1 MARTK
6 KVETITKISPHTVKK
21 FELIEKYVDEW
32 ARKILGF
39 NGTKG
44 LPGSKGVIYIDCM
57 CNSGVYEVDGKLVE
71 GTALRVAKKLNE
83 IISNYPGKEAIL
95 LFNDLQPERVD
106 LLRTEIEKANLENII
121 VSYSEGDC
129 NAFLKG
135 LNLSAYQQRY
145 NTLLLYD
152 PYNASIDWSAVKPF
166 LNCWGEVIIN
176 HMSSDTARGIS
187 QAKKQNV
194 IARYEETYQSDISQ
208 LLNTDKAGLD
218 NIVVSIIRNN
228 INQGSSGYYVSL
240 APFYN
245 RTNGKLYSL
254 IHCSANIEG
263 TKLYKK
269 VTWKTFGDKS
279 SMKNTHGA
287 EKQVTLDLNGNGFL
301 NSVTDEDCYYIK
313 DIAKYIFE
321 KYSALGHVSL
331 EVMYNDLD
339 VHPIF
344 PSDGYKNEIKAELKE
359 RYYVKATRK
368 EIIFSQRY
376 GVGDVT

>member
-32 ARKILGF
+32 ARKILGIKGV
-39 NGTKG
+39 NGM
-44 LPGSKGVIYIDCM
+44 PGSKGVIYIDCM
-57 CNSGVYEVDGKLVE
+57 CNSGLYEVDGNIVE

-95 LFNDLQPERVD
+95 IFNDLLPERVE
-106 LLRTEIEKANLENII
+106 LLRSEIEKANLSNIL
-121 VSYSEGDC
+121 VSYSNGDC
-129 NAFLKG
+129 DVFLKG
-135 LNLSAYQQRY
+135 LNLSGYQQSY

-152 PYNASIDWSAVKPF
+152 PYNASIDWSAVKPY
-166 LNCWGEVIIN
+166 LNRWGEVIIN
-176 HMSSDTARGIS
+176 HMSSDTTRGIS
-187 QAKKQNV
+187 QAKKQAV

-228 INQGSSGYYVSL
+228 INKGSAGYYVSL

-279 SMKNTHGA
+279 SMKNTHGV
-287 EKQVTLDLNGNGFL
+287 EEQFVLDFNGDGFL
-301 NSVTDEDCYYIK
+301 NTVTDEDCYYVK

-321 KYSALGHVSL
+321 KYSSLGRISL
-331 EVMYNDLD
+331 DVMYKDLD

-359 RYYVKATRK
+359 RYYVKATRE
-368 EIIFSQRY
+368 EIIFSQR
-376 GVGDVT
+376 

>member
-95 LFNDLQPERVD
+95 LFNDLQSERVD

-121 VSYSEGDC
+121 VSYNEGDC

-135 LNLSAYQQRY
+135 LNLSAYQQGY

-166 LNCWGEVIIN
+166 LNRWGEVIIN
-176 HMSSDTARGIS
+176 HMSSDTTRGIS
-187 QAKKQNV
+187 QAKKQDV
-194 IARYEETYQSDISQ
+194 IAKYEETYQSDISQ

-228 INQGSSGYYVSL
+228 INKGSSGYYVSL

-279 SMKNTHGA
+279 SMKNTHGV
-287 EKQVTLDLNGNGFL
+287 EEQFVLDFNGDGFL
-301 NSVTDEDCYYIK
+301 NTVTDEDCYYVK

-321 KYSALGHVSL
+321 KYSTLGRVSL
-331 EVMYNDLD
+331 DVMYKDLD

-344 PSDGYKNEIKAELKE
+344 PSDGYKNEIKAELKD
-359 RYYVKATRK
+359 RYYVRATRE
-368 EIIFSQRY
+368 EIIFSQK
-376 GVGDVT
+376 

>member
-32 ARKILGF
+32 VRKILGI
-39 NGTKG
+39 KG
-44 LPGSKGVIYIDCM
+44 VTGMPGSKGVIYIDCM
-57 CNSGVYEVDGKLVE
+57 CNSGLYEVDGNIVE

-95 LFNDLQPERVD
+95 IFNDLLPERVE
-106 LLRTEIEKANLENII
+106 LLRSEIEKANLSNII
-121 VSYSEGDC
+121 VSYSNGDC
-129 NAFLKG
+129 DVFLKG
-135 LNLSAYQQRY
+135 LNLSDYQKSY

-152 PYNASIDWSAVKPF
+152 PYNASIDWSAIKPY
-166 LNCWGEVIIN
+166 LNRWGEVIIN
-176 HMSSDTARGIS
+176 HMSSDTTRGIS
-187 QAKKQNV
+187 QAKKQDV

-228 INQGSSGYYVSL
+228 INKGSSGYYVSL

-279 SMKNTHGA
+279 SMKNTHGV
-287 EKQVTLDLNGNGFL
+287 EEQFVLDFNGDGFL
-301 NSVTDEDCYYIK
+301 NTVTDEDCYYVK

-321 KYSALGHVSL
+321 KYSAFGRVSL
-331 EVMYNDLD
+331 EAMYKDLD

-359 RYYVKATRK
+359 RYYVKATRE
-368 EIIFSQRY
+368 EIIFSQK
-376 GVGDVT
+376 

>member
-95 LFNDLQPERVD
+95 LFNDLLPERVD
-106 LLRTEIEKANLENII
+106 LLRSEIEKSNLENIV
-121 VSYSEGDC
+121 VSYNDGDC

-135 LNLSAYQQRY
+135 LNLSEYQQGY

-152 PYNASIDWSAVKPF
+152 PYNASIDWSAVKPY
-166 LNCWGEVIIN
+166 LNRWGEVIIN
-176 HMSSDTARGIS
+176 HMSSDTTRGVS
-187 QAKKQNV
+187 QAKKQEV
-194 IARYEETYQSDISQ
+194 ILRYEETYQSDISQ
-208 LLNTDKAGLD
+208 LLDTNKAGLD
-218 NIVVSIIRNN
+218 DIVVSIIRNN
-228 INQGSSGYYVSL
+228 INKGSSGYYVSL

-254 IHCSANIEG
+254 IHCSSNIEG

-279 SMKNTHGA
+279 SMKNTHGI
-287 EKQVTLDLNGNGFL
+287 EEQFTLDFDGDGLL
-301 NSVTDEDCYYIK
+301 DSTTDEECYYVK

-321 KYSALGHVSL
+321 KYNNLGRVQL
-331 EVMYNDLD
+331 AVVYQDLD

-359 RYYVKATRK
+359 RYHVTITHQ
-368 EIIFSQRY
+368 EIIFKPKSRE
-376 GVGDVT
+376 

>member
-32 ARKILGF
+32 ARKILGIKGV
-39 NGTKG
+39 NGM
-44 LPGSKGVIYIDCM
+44 PGSKGVIYIDCM
-57 CNSGVYEVDGKLVE
+57 CNSGLYEVDGNIVE

-95 LFNDLQPERVD
+95 IFNDLLPERVE
-106 LLRTEIEKANLENII
+106 LLRSEIEKANLSNII
-121 VSYSEGDC
+121 VSYSNGDC
-129 NAFLKG
+129 DVFLKG
-135 LNLSAYQQRY
+135 LNLSDYQKSY

-152 PYNASIDWSAVKPF
+152 PYNASIDWSAIKPY
-166 LNCWGEVIIN
+166 LNRWGEVIIN
-176 HMSSDTARGIS
+176 HMSSDTTRGIS
-187 QAKKQNV
+187 QAKKQDV

-228 INQGSSGYYVSL
+228 INKGSSGYYVSL

-279 SMKNTHGA
+279 SMKNTHGV
-287 EKQVTLDLNGNGFL
+287 EEQFVLDFNGDGFL
-301 NSVTDEDCYYIK
+301 NSVTDEDCYYVK
-313 DIAKYIFE
+313 DIAKYIFG
-321 KYSALGHVSL
+321 KYSALGRVSL
-331 EVMYNDLD
+331 EVMYKDLD

-359 RYYVKATRK
+359 RYYVKATRE
-368 EIIFSQRY
+368 EIIFSQK
-376 GVGDVT
+376 

>member
-95 LFNDLQPERVD
+95 LFNDLQSERVD

-121 VSYSEGDC
+121 VSYNEGDC

-135 LNLSAYQQRY
+135 LNLSAYQQGY

-166 LNCWGEVIIN
+166 LNRWGEVIIN
-176 HMSSDTARGIS
+176 HMSSDTTRGIS
-187 QAKKQNV
+187 QAKKQDV

-218 NIVVSIIRNN
+218 NIVVSIIQNN
-228 INQGSSGYYVSL
+228 INKGSSGYYVSL

-279 SMKNTHGA
+279 SMKNTHGV
-287 EKQVTLDLNGNGFL
+287 EEQFVLDFNGDGFL
-301 NSVTDEDCYYIK
+301 NTVTDEDCYYVK

-321 KYSALGHVSL
+321 KYSTLGRVSL
-331 EVMYNDLD
+331 DVMYKDLD

-344 PSDGYKNEIKAELKE
+344 PSDGYKNEIKAELKD
-359 RYYVKATRK
+359 RYYVRATRE
-368 EIIFSQRY
+368 EIIFSQK
-376 GVGDVT
+376 

>member
-1 MARTK
+1 MARPK

-39 NGTKG
+39 NGVNG

-71 GTALRVAKKLNE
+71 GTALRVAKRLNE
-83 IISNYPGKEAIL
+83 IISNYSGKDAIL
-95 LFNDLQPERVD
+95 IFNDLQSERVD
-106 LLRTEIEKANLENII
+106 LLRSEIEKANLENII
-121 VSYSEGDC
+121 VSYSDGDC

-135 LNLSAYQQRY
+135 LNLSGYQQGY

-152 PYNASIDWSAVKPF
+152 PYNASIDWSAIKPY
-166 LNCWGEVIIN
+166 LNRWGEVVIN
-176 HMSSDTARGIS
+176 HMSSDTTRGIS
-187 QAKKQNV
+187 QAKKKEV
-194 IARYEETYQSDISQ
+194 VLRYEETYQSDISQ
-208 LLNTDKAGLD
+208 LLDTDKSGLD

-228 INQGSSGYYVSL
+228 VNKGTSGYYVSL

-279 SMKNTHGA
+279 SLKNTHGLENQLVFDSA
-287 EKQVTLDLNGNGFL
+287 GKGISDVQ
-301 NSVTDEDCYYIK
+301 TDEQCFFVH
-313 DIAKYIFE
+313 DIAKYIYE
-321 KYSALGHVSL
+321 KYSSRN
-331 EVMYNDLD
+331 EVHLNEIYGDLD
-339 VHPIF
+339 IHPIF
-344 PSDGYKNEIKAELKE
+344 PSDGYKDDIKRELKQLFG
-359 RYYVKATRK
+359 VKFPRGGK
-368 EIIFSQRY
+368 VIFSDTQ
-376 GVGDVT
+376 GALK

>member
-95 LFNDLQPERVD
+95 LFNDLQSERVD

-121 VSYSEGDC
+121 VSYNEGDC

-135 LNLSAYQQRY
+135 LNLSAYQQGY

-166 LNCWGEVIIN
+166 LNRWGEVIIN
-176 HMSSDTARGIS
+176 HMSSDTTRGIS
-187 QAKKQNV
+187 QAKKQDV

-228 INQGSSGYYVSL
+228 INKGSSGYYVSL

-279 SMKNTHGA
+279 SMKNTHGV
-287 EKQVTLDLNGNGFL
+287 EEQFVLDFNGDGFL
-301 NSVTDEDCYYIK
+301 NTVTDEDCYYVK

-321 KYSALGHVSL
+321 KYSTLGRVSL
-331 EVMYNDLD
+331 DVMYKDLD

-344 PSDGYKNEIKAELKE
+344 PSDGYKNEIKAELKD
-359 RYYVKATRK
+359 RYYVRATRE
-368 EIIFSQRY
+368 EIIFSQK
-376 GVGDVT
+376 

>member
-32 ARKILGF
+32 ARKILGIKGV
-39 NGTKG
+39 NGM
-44 LPGSKGVIYIDCM
+44 PGSKGVIYIDCM

-95 LFNDLQPERVD
+95 LFNDLQSERVD

-121 VSYSEGDC
+121 VSYNEGDC

-135 LNLSAYQQRY
+135 LNLSAYQQGY

-166 LNCWGEVIIN
+166 LNRWGEVIIN
-176 HMSSDTARGIS
+176 HMSSDTTRGIS
-187 QAKKQNV
+187 QAKKQDV

-218 NIVVSIIRNN
+218 SIIVSIIRNN
-228 INQGSSGYYVSL
+228 VNKGDSGYYVSL

-254 IHCSANIEG
+254 IHCSSNIEG

-279 SMKNTHGA
+279 SMKNTHGM
-287 EKQVTLDLNGNGFL
+287 ETQLMLDLDGDGFADTP
-301 NSVTDEDCYYIK
+301 TDEQCYYVQ
-313 DIAKYIFE
+313 DIAKYVFN
-321 KYSALGHVSL
+321 KYNHLGEVSL
-331 EVMYNDLD
+331 ETVYSDLD
-339 VHPIF
+339 KHPIF
-344 PSDGYKNEIKAELKE
+344 PSDGYKNDIKKE
-359 RYYVKATRK
+359 MSRFGVKITK
-368 EIIFSQRY
+368 GNVIFSS
-376 GVGDVT
+376 DVNQD

>member
-32 ARKILGF
+32 ARKILGIKGV
-39 NGTKG
+39 NGM
-44 LPGSKGVIYIDCM
+44 PGSKGVIYIDCM
-57 CNSGVYEVDGKLVE
+57 CNSGLYEVDGNIVE

-95 LFNDLQPERVD
+95 IFNDLLPERVE
-106 LLRTEIEKANLENII
+106 LLRSEIEKANLSNII
-121 VSYSEGDC
+121 VSYSNGDC
-129 NAFLKG
+129 DVFLKG
-135 LNLSAYQQRY
+135 LNLSDYQKSY

-152 PYNASIDWSAVKPF
+152 PYNASIDWSAIKPY
-166 LNCWGEVIIN
+166 LNRWGEVIIN
-176 HMSSDTARGIS
+176 HMSSDTTRGIS
-187 QAKKQNV
+187 QAKKQDV
-194 IARYEETYQSDISQ
+194 IARYEETYQSNISQ

-228 INQGSSGYYVSL
+228 INKGSSGYYVSL

-279 SMKNTHGA
+279 SMKNTHGV
-287 EKQVTLDLNGNGFL
+287 EEQFVLDFNGDGFL
-301 NSVTDEDCYYIK
+301 NSVTDEDCYYVK

-321 KYSALGHVSL
+321 KYSAFGRVSL
-331 EVMYNDLD
+331 EAMYKDLD

-359 RYYVKATRK
+359 RYYVKATRE
-368 EIIFSQRY
+368 EIIFSQK
-376 GVGDVT
+376 

>member
-1 MARTK
+1 MARPK
-6 KVETITKISPHTVKK
+6 KIVTITKISPHTVKK

-32 ARKILGF
+32 ARKILGIKGV
-39 NGTKG
+39 NGM
-44 LPGSKGVIYIDCM
+44 PGSKGVIYIDCM
-57 CNSGVYEVDGKLVE
+57 CNSGLYEVDGNIVE

-95 LFNDLQPERVD
+95 IFNDLLPERVE
-106 LLRTEIEKANLENII
+106 LLRSEIEKANLSNII
-121 VSYSEGDC
+121 VSYSNGDC
-129 NAFLKG
+129 DVFLKG
-135 LNLSAYQQRY
+135 LNLSDYQKSY

-152 PYNASIDWSAVKPF
+152 PYNASIDWSAIKPY
-166 LNCWGEVIIN
+166 LNRWGEVIIN
-176 HMSSDTARGIS
+176 HMSSDTTRGIS
-187 QAKKQNV
+187 QAKKQDV

-228 INQGSSGYYVSL
+228 INKGSSGYYVSL

-279 SMKNTHGA
+279 SMKNTHGV
-287 EKQVTLDLNGNGFL
+287 EEQFVLDFNGDGFL
-301 NSVTDEDCYYIK
+301 NSVTDEDCYYVK

-321 KYSALGHVSL
+321 KYSALGRVSL
-331 EVMYNDLD
+331 EVMYKDLD

-359 RYYVKATRK
+359 RYYVKATRE
-368 EIIFSQRY
+368 EIIFSQK
-376 GVGDVT
+376 

>member
-95 LFNDLQPERVD
+95 LFNDLQSERVD

-121 VSYSEGDC
+121 VSYNEGDC

-135 LNLSAYQQRY
+135 LNLSAYQQGY

-166 LNCWGEVIIN
+166 LNRWGEVIIN
-176 HMSSDTARGIS
+176 HMSSDTTRGIS
-187 QAKKQNV
+187 QAKKQDV

-218 NIVVSIIRNN
+218 NIVISIIRNN
-228 INQGSSGYYVSL
+228 INKGSSGYYVSL

-279 SMKNTHGA
+279 SMKNTHGV
-287 EKQVTLDLNGNGFL
+287 EEQFVLDFNGDGFL
-301 NSVTDEDCYYIK
+301 NTVTDEDCYYVK

-321 KYSALGHVSL
+321 KYSSLGRVSL
-331 EVMYNDLD
+331 DVMYKDLD

-359 RYYVKATRK
+359 RYYVKATRE
-368 EIIFSQRY
+368 EIIFSQR
-376 GVGDVT
+376 

>member
-32 ARKILGF
+32 ARKILGIKGV
-39 NGTKG
+39 NGM
-44 LPGSKGVIYIDCM
+44 PGSKGVIYIDCM
-57 CNSGVYEVDGKLVE
+57 CNSGLYEVDGNIVE

-95 LFNDLQPERVD
+95 IFNDLLPERVE
-106 LLRTEIEKANLENII
+106 LLRSEIEKANLSNIL
-121 VSYSEGDC
+121 VSYSNGDC
-129 NAFLKG
+129 DVFLKG
-135 LNLSAYQQRY
+135 LNLSGYQQSY

-152 PYNASIDWSAVKPF
+152 PYNASIDWSAVKPY
-166 LNCWGEVIIN
+166 LNRWGEVIIN
-176 HMSSDTARGIS
+176 HMSSDTTRGVS
-187 QAKKQNV
+187 QAKKQEV
-194 IARYEETYQSDISQ
+194 ILRYEETYQSDISQ
-208 LLNTDKAGLD
+208 LLDTNKAGLD
-218 NIVVSIIRNN
+218 DIVVSIIRNN
-228 INQGSSGYYVSL
+228 INKGSSGYYVSL

-254 IHCSANIEG
+254 IHCSPNIEG

-279 SMKNTHGA
+279 SMKNTHGI
-287 EKQVTLDLNGNGFL
+287 EEQFTLDFDGDGLL
-301 NSVTDEDCYYIK
+301 DSTTDEECYYVK

-321 KYSALGHVSL
+321 KYNNLGRVQL
-331 EVMYNDLD
+331 AVVYQDLD

-359 RYYVKATRK
+359 RYHVTITHQ
-368 EIIFSQRY
+368 EIIFKPKSRE
-376 GVGDVT
+376 

>member
-32 ARKILGF
+32 ARKILGIKGA
-39 NGTKG
+39 NGM
-44 LPGSKGVIYIDCM
+44 PGSKGVIYIDCM
-57 CNSGVYEVDGKLVE
+57 CNSGLYEVDGNIVE

-95 LFNDLQPERVD
+95 IFNDLLPERVE
-106 LLRTEIEKANLENII
+106 LLRSEIEKANLSNIL
-121 VSYSEGDC
+121 VSYSNGDC
-129 NAFLKG
+129 DVFLKG
-135 LNLSAYQQRY
+135 LNLSGYQQSY

-152 PYNASIDWSAVKPF
+152 PYNASIDWSAVKPY
-166 LNCWGEVIIN
+166 LNRWGEVIIN
-176 HMSSDTARGIS
+176 HMSSDTTRGIS
-187 QAKKQNV
+187 QAKKQAV

-208 LLNTDKAGLD
+208 LLNTDKVGLD

-228 INQGSSGYYVSL
+228 INKGSAGYYVSL

-279 SMKNTHGA
+279 SMKNTHGV
-287 EKQVTLDLNGNGFL
+287 EEQFVLDFNGDGFL
-301 NSVTDEDCYYIK
+301 NTVTDEDCYYVK

-321 KYSALGHVSL
+321 KYSSLGRISL
-331 EVMYNDLD
+331 DVMYKDLD

-359 RYYVKATRK
+359 RYYVKATRE
-368 EIIFSQRY
+368 EIIFSQR
-376 GVGDVT
+376 

>member
-32 ARKILGF
+32 ARKILGIKGV
-39 NGTKG
+39 NGM
-44 LPGSKGVIYIDCM
+44 PGSKGVIYIDCM
-57 CNSGVYEVDGKLVE
+57 CNSGLYEVDGNIVE

-95 LFNDLQPERVD
+95 IFNDLLPERVE
-106 LLRTEIEKANLENII
+106 LLRSEIEKANLSNII
-121 VSYSEGDC
+121 VSYSNGDC
-129 NAFLKG
+129 DVFLKG
-135 LNLSAYQQRY
+135 LNLSDYQKSY

-152 PYNASIDWSAVKPF
+152 PYNASIDWSAIKPY
-166 LNCWGEVIIN
+166 LNRWGEVIIN
-176 HMSSDTARGIS
+176 HMSSDTTRGIS
-187 QAKKQNV
+187 QAKKQDV

-228 INQGSSGYYVSL
+228 INKGSSGYYVSL

-279 SMKNTHGA
+279 SMKNTHGV
-287 EKQVTLDLNGNGFL
+287 EEQFVLDFNGDGFL
-301 NSVTDEDCYYIK
+301 NSVTDEDCYYVK

-321 KYSALGHVSL
+321 KYSAFGRVSL
-331 EVMYNDLD
+331 EAMYKDLD

-359 RYYVKATRK
+359 RYYVKATRE
-368 EIIFSQRY
+368 EIIFSQK
-376 GVGDVT
+376 

>member
-95 LFNDLQPERVD
+95 LFNDLLSERVD
-106 LLRTEIEKANLENII
+106 LLRSEIEKSNLENIV
-121 VSYSEGDC
+121 VSYNDGDC

-135 LNLSAYQQRY
+135 LNLSEYQQGY

-152 PYNASIDWSAVKPF
+152 PYNASIDWSAVKPY
-166 LNCWGEVIIN
+166 LNRWGEVIIN
-176 HMSSDTARGIS
+176 HMSSDTTRGVS
-187 QAKKQNV
+187 QAKKQEV
-194 IARYEETYQSDISQ
+194 ISRYEETYQSDIS
-208 LLNTDKAGLD
+208 LLLDTNKAGLD

-228 INQGSSGYYVSL
+228 INKDSSGYYVSL

-245 RTNGKLYSL
+245 RANGKLYSL

-279 SMKNTHGA
+279 SMKNTHGT
-287 EKQVTLDLNGNGFL
+287 EEQFTFDFDGDGILD
-301 NSVTDEDCYYIK
+301 STTDEECYYVK

-321 KYSALGHVSL
+321 KYNSLGRVQL
-331 EVMYNDLD
+331 DIAYQDLD

-344 PSDGYKNEIKAELKE
+344 PSDGYKNEIKAELKD
-359 RYYVKATRK
+359 RYHVTITRQ
-368 EIIFSQRY
+368 EIIFPQR
-376 GVGDVT
+376 

>member
-32 ARKILGF
+32 ARKILGIKDV
-39 NGTKG
+39 NGM
-44 LPGSKGVIYIDCM
+44 PGSKGVIYIDCM
-57 CNSGVYEVDGKLVE
+57 CNSGLYEVDGNIVE

-95 LFNDLQPERVD
+95 IFNDLLPERVE
-106 LLRTEIEKANLENII
+106 LLRSEIEKANLSNII
-121 VSYSEGDC
+121 VSYSNGDC
-129 NAFLKG
+129 DVFLKG
-135 LNLSAYQQRY
+135 LNLSDYQKSY

-152 PYNASIDWSAVKPF
+152 PYNASIDWSAIKPY
-166 LNCWGEVIIN
+166 LNRWGEVIIN
-176 HMSSDTARGIS
+176 HMSSDTTRGIS
-187 QAKKQNV
+187 QAKKQDV

-228 INQGSSGYYVSL
+228 INKGSSGYYVSL

-279 SMKNTHGA
+279 SMKNTHGL
-287 EKQVTLDLNGNGFL
+287 EEQFVLDFNGDGFL
-301 NSVTDEDCYYIK
+301 NSVIDEDCYYVK

-321 KYSALGHVSL
+321 KYSALGRVSL
-331 EVMYNDLD
+331 EVMYKDLD

-359 RYYVKATRK
+359 RYYVKATRE
-368 EIIFSQRY
+368 EIIFSQK
-376 GVGDVT
+376 

>member
-32 ARKILGF
+32 ARKILGIKGV
-39 NGTKG
+39 NGM
-44 LPGSKGVIYIDCM
+44 PGSKGVIYIDCM
-57 CNSGVYEVDGKLVE
+57 CNSGLYEVDGNIVE

-95 LFNDLQPERVD
+95 IFNDLLPERVE
-106 LLRTEIEKANLENII
+106 LLRSEIEKANLSNII
-121 VSYSEGDC
+121 VSYSNGDC
-129 NAFLKG
+129 DVFLKG
-135 LNLSAYQQRY
+135 LNLSDYQKSY

-152 PYNASIDWSAVKPF
+152 PYNASIDWSAIKPY
-166 LNCWGEVIIN
+166 LNRWGEVIIN
-176 HMSSDTARGIS
+176 HMSSDTTRGIS
-187 QAKKQNV
+187 QAKKQDV

-228 INQGSSGYYVSL
+228 INKGSSGYYVSL

-279 SMKNTHGA
+279 SMKNTHGV
-287 EKQVTLDLNGNGFL
+287 EEQFVLDFNGDGFL
-301 NSVTDEDCYYIK
+301 NSVTDEDCYYVK

-321 KYSALGHVSL
+321 KYSALGRVSL
-331 EVMYNDLD
+331 EVMYKDLD

-359 RYYVKATRK
+359 RYYVKATRE
-368 EIIFSQRY
+368 EIIFSQK
-376 GVGDVT
+376 

>member
-39 NGTKG
+39 NGTNG
-44 LPGSKGVIYIDCM
+44 LSGSKGIIYIDCM
-57 CNSGVYEVDGKLVE
+57 CNSGVYEVEGELVE

-95 LFNDLQPERVD
+95 IFNDLLPERVD
-106 LLRTEIEKANLENII
+106 LLRSEIEKANLEN
-121 VSYSEGDC
+121 VVTSYNEGDC

-135 LNLSAYQQRY
+135 LNLSAYQQGY

-152 PYNASIDWSAVKPF
+152 PYNASIDWSAVKPY
-166 LNCWGEVIIN
+166 LNRWGEVIIN
-176 HMSSDTARGIS
+176 HMSSDTTRGVS
-187 QAKKQNV
+187 QAKKQEV
-194 IARYEETYQSDISQ
+194 ISRYEETYQSDISQ
-208 LLNTDKAGLD
+208 LLDTNKAGLD

-228 INQGSSGYYVSL
+228 INKGSSGYYVSL

-245 RTNGKLYSL
+245 RTNG
-254 IHCSANIEG
+254 
-263 TKLYKK
+263 
-269 VTWKTFGDKS
+269 D
-279 SMKNTHGA
+279 
-287 EKQVTLDLNGNGFL
+287 GFL
-301 NSVTDEDCYYIK
+301 DSTTDEECYFVK

-321 KYSALGHVSL
+321 KYSGLGRIQLDTV
-331 EVMYNDLD
+331 YQDLD

-359 RYYVKATRK
+359 RYHATITRQ
-368 EIIFSQRY
+368 EIIFSQP
-376 GVGDVT
+376 

>member
-121 VSYSEGDC
+121 VSYNEGDC

-135 LNLSAYQQRY
+135 LNLSAYQQGY
-145 NTLLLYD
+145 NILLLYD

-176 HMSSDTARGIS
+176 HMSFDTTRGIS
-187 QAKKQNV
+187 QAKKQDV
-194 IARYEETYQSDISQ
+194 IARYEETYQSNISQ

-228 INQGSSGYYVSL
+228 IDKNKGTLGYYVSL

-254 IHCSANIEG
+254 IHCSANIDG
-263 TKLYKK
+263 TRLYKK

-279 SMKNTHGA
+279 SMKNTHGV
-287 EKQVTLDLNGNGFL
+287 EKQMALDLNGNGFL
-301 NSVTDEDCYYIK
+301 NSVTDEDCYYVK

-321 KYSALGHVSL
+321 KYSASGHVSL

-339 VHPIF
+339 IHPIF
-344 PSDGYKNEIKAELKE
+344 PSEGYKNEIKAELKE
-359 RYYVKATRK
+359 RYYVKVTRK
-368 EIIFSQRY
+368 EIIFSQR
-376 GVGDVT
+376 

>member
-39 NGTKG
+39 KGANG
-44 LPGSKGVIYIDCM
+44 LLGSKGVIYIDCM
-57 CNSGVYEVDGKLVE
+57 CNSGLYEVDGNIVE

-83 IISNYPGKEAIL
+83 IISNYP
-95 LFNDLQPERVD
+95 ERVE
-106 LLRTEIEKANLENII
+106 LLRSEIEKANLNNII
-121 VSYSEGDC
+121 VSYSDGDC
-129 NAFLKG
+129 DVFLKG
-135 LNLSAYQQRY
+135 LNLSGYQQWY

-152 PYNASIDWSAVKPF
+152 PYNASIDWSAVKPY
-166 LNCWGEVIIN
+166 LNRWGEVIIN
-176 HMSSDTARGIS
+176 HMSSDTTRGIS
-187 QAKKQNV
+187 QAKKKAV
-194 IARYEETYQSDISQ
+194 VSRYEETYQRDISQ

-228 INQGSSGYYVSL
+228 INKGSSGYYVSL

-245 RTNGKLYSL
+245 RNNGKLYSL

-279 SMKNTHGA
+279 SMKNTHGM
-287 EKQVTLDLNGNGFL
+287 EEQFVLDFNGDGFL
-301 NSVTDEDCYYIK
+301 DSVTDEDCYYVK

-321 KYSALGHVSL
+321 KYSAQGRVSL
-331 EVMYNDLD
+331 EVMYKDLD

-344 PSDGYKNEIKAELKE
+344 PSDGYKNEIKAELKD
-359 RYYVKATRK
+359 RYYVRVTRE
-368 EIIFSQRY
+368 EIIFSQK
-376 GVGDVT
+376 

>member
-39 NGTKG
+39 KGANG

-57 CNSGVYEVDGKLVE
+57 CNSGLYEVDGNIVE

-95 LFNDLQPERVD
+95 IFNDLLPERVE
-106 LLRTEIEKANLENII
+106 LLRSEIEKANLNNII
-121 VSYSEGDC
+121 VSYSDGDC
-129 NAFLKG
+129 DVFLKG
-135 LNLSAYQQRY
+135 LNLSGYQQRY

-152 PYNASIDWSAVKPF
+152 PYNASIDWSAVKPY
-166 LNCWGEVIIN
+166 LNRWGEVIIN
-176 HMSSDTARGIS
+176 HMSSDTTRGIS
-187 QAKKQNV
+187 QAKKKAV
-194 IARYEETYQSDISQ
+194 VSRYEETYQRDISQ

-228 INQGSSGYYVSL
+228 INKGSSGYYVSL

-245 RTNGKLYSL
+245 RNNGKLYSL

-279 SMKNTHGA
+279 SMKNTHGM
-287 EKQVTLDLNGNGFL
+287 EEQFVLDFNGDGFL
-301 NSVTDEDCYYIK
+301 DSVTDEDCYYVK

-321 KYSALGHVSL
+321 KYSAQGRVLL
-331 EVMYNDLD
+331 EVMYKDLD

-344 PSDGYKNEIKAELKE
+344 PSDGYKNEIKAELKD
-359 RYYVKATRK
+359 RYYVRATRE
-368 EIIFSQRY
+368 EIIFSQK
-376 GVGDVT
+376 

>member
-39 NGTKG
+39 KGANG

-57 CNSGVYEVDGKLVE
+57 CNSGLYEVDGNIVE

-95 LFNDLQPERVD
+95 IFNDLLPERVE
-106 LLRTEIEKANLENII
+106 LLRSEIEKANLNNII
-121 VSYSEGDC
+121 VSYSDGDC
-129 NAFLKG
+129 DVFLKG
-135 LNLSAYQQRY
+135 LNLSGYQQRY

-152 PYNASIDWSAVKPF
+152 PYNASIDWSAIKPY
-166 LNCWGEVIIN
+166 LNRWGEVIIN
-176 HMSSDTARGIS
+176 HMSSDTTRGIS
-187 QAKKQNV
+187 QAKKKEV
-194 IARYEETYQSDISQ
+194 IDRYEETYQQNVSQ
-208 LLNTDKAGLD
+208 LLETDKAGLD
-218 NIVVSIIRNN
+218 SIIVSIIRNN
-228 INQGSSGYYVSL
+228 VNKGDSGYYVSL

-254 IHCSANIEG
+254 IHCSSNIEG

-279 SMKNTHGA
+279 SMKNTHGM
-287 EKQVTLDLNGNGFL
+287 ETQLMLDLDGDGFADTP
-301 NSVTDEDCYYIK
+301 TDEQCYYVQ
-313 DIAKYIFE
+313 DIAKYVFN
-321 KYSALGHVSL
+321 KYSHLGEVSL
-331 EVMYNDLD
+331 ETVYGDLD
-339 VHPIF
+339 KHPIF
-344 PSDGYKNEIKAELKE
+344 PSDGYKNDIKKELS
-359 RYYVKATRK
+359 RFGVKITK
-368 EIIFSQRY
+368 GNVIFS
-376 GVGDVT
+376 GDSNQK

>member
-39 NGTKG
+39 KGANG

-57 CNSGVYEVDGKLVE
+57 CNSGLYEVDGNIVE

-95 LFNDLQPERVD
+95 IFNDLLPERVE
-106 LLRTEIEKANLENII
+106 LLRSEIEKANLNNII
-121 VSYSEGDC
+121 VSYSDGDC
-129 NAFLKG
+129 DVFLKG
-135 LNLSAYQQRY
+135 LNLSGYQQRY

-152 PYNASIDWSAVKPF
+152 PYNASIDWSAIKPY
-166 LNCWGEVIIN
+166 LNRWGEVIIN
-176 HMSSDTARGIS
+176 HMSSDTTRGIS
-187 QAKKQNV
+187 QAKKKEV
-194 IARYEETYQSDISQ
+194 IDRYEETYQQNVSQ
-208 LLNTDKAGLD
+208 LLETDKAGLD
-218 NIVVSIIRNN
+218 SIIVSIIRNN
-228 INQGSSGYYVSL
+228 VNKGDAGYYVSL

-254 IHCSANIEG
+254 IHCSSNIEG

-279 SMKNTHGA
+279 SMKNTHGM
-287 EKQVTLDLNGNGFL
+287 ETQLMLDLDGDGFADTP
-301 NSVTDEDCYYIK
+301 TDEQCYYVQ
-313 DIAKYIFE
+313 DIAKYVFN
-321 KYSALGHVSL
+321 KYSHLGKVSL
-331 EVMYNDLD
+331 ETVYGDLD
-339 VHPIF
+339 KHPIF
-344 PSDGYKNEIKAELKE
+344 PSDGYKNDIKKELS
-359 RYYVKATRK
+359 RFGVKITK
-368 EIIFSQRY
+368 GNVIFSS
-376 GVGDVT
+376 DVNQD

>member
-32 ARKILGF
+32 ARKILGIKGV
-39 NGTKG
+39 NGM
-44 LPGSKGVIYIDCM
+44 PGSKGVIYIDCM
-57 CNSGVYEVDGKLVE
+57 CNSGLYEVDGNIVE

-95 LFNDLQPERVD
+95 IFNDLLPERVE
-106 LLRTEIEKANLENII
+106 LLRSEIEKANLSNII
-121 VSYSEGDC
+121 VSYSNGDC
-129 NAFLKG
+129 DVFLKG
-135 LNLSAYQQRY
+135 LNLSGYQQSY

-152 PYNASIDWSAVKPF
+152 PYNASIDWSAIKPY
-166 LNCWGEVIIN
+166 LNRWGEVIIN
-176 HMSSDTARGIS
+176 HMSSDTTRGIS
-187 QAKKQNV
+187 QAKKQDV

-228 INQGSSGYYVSL
+228 INKGSSGYYVSL

-279 SMKNTHGA
+279 SMKNTHGV
-287 EKQVTLDLNGNGFL
+287 EEQFVLDFNGDGFL
-301 NSVTDEDCYYIK
+301 NTVTDEDCYYVK

-321 KYSALGHVSL
+321 KYSTLGRVSL
-331 EVMYNDLD
+331 DVMYKDLD

-344 PSDGYKNEIKAELKE
+344 PSDGYKNEIKAELKD
-359 RYYVKATRK
+359 RYYVRATRE
-368 EIIFSQRY
+368 EIIFSQK
-376 GVGDVT
+376 

>member
-32 ARKILGF
+32 ARKILGIKGV
-39 NGTKG
+39 NGM
-44 LPGSKGVIYIDCM
+44 PGSKGVIYIDCM
-57 CNSGVYEVDGKLVE
+57 CNSGLYEVDGNIVE

-95 LFNDLQPERVD
+95 IFNDLLPERVE
-106 LLRTEIEKANLENII
+106 LLRSEIEKANLSNIL
-121 VSYSEGDC
+121 VSYSNGDC
-129 NAFLKG
+129 DVFLKG
-135 LNLSAYQQRY
+135 LNLTGYQQSY

-152 PYNASIDWSAVKPF
+152 PYNASIDWSAVKPY
-166 LNCWGEVIIN
+166 LNRWGEVIIN
-176 HMSSDTARGIS
+176 HMSSDTTRGIS
-187 QAKKQNV
+187 QAKKQAV

-228 INQGSSGYYVSL
+228 INKGSAGYYVSL

-279 SMKNTHGA
+279 SMKNTHGV
-287 EKQVTLDLNGNGFL
+287 EEQFVLDFNGDGFL
-301 NSVTDEDCYYIK
+301 NTVTDEDCYYVK

-321 KYSALGHVSL
+321 KYSSLGRISL
-331 EVMYNDLD
+331 DVMYKDLD

-359 RYYVKATRK
+359 RYYVKATRE
-368 EIIFSQRY
+368 EIIFTQK
-376 GVGDVT
+376 

>member
-1 MARTK
+1 MARPK
-6 KVETITKISPHTVKK
+6 KIVTITKISPHTVKK

-39 NGTKG
+39 NGTNG
-44 LPGSKGVIYIDCM
+44 LSGSKGIIYIDCM
-57 CNSGVYEVDGKLVE
+57 CNSGVYEVEGELVE

-95 LFNDLQPERVD
+95 IFNDLLPERVD
-106 LLRTEIEKANLENII
+106 LLRSEIEKANLENVV
-121 VSYSEGDC
+121 VSYNEGDC

-135 LNLSAYQQRY
+135 LNLSAYQQGY

-152 PYNASIDWSAVKPF
+152 PYNASIDWSAVKPY
-166 LNCWGEVIIN
+166 LNRWGEVIIN
-176 HMSSDTARGIS
+176 HMSSDTTRGVS
-187 QAKKQNV
+187 QAKKQEV
-194 IARYEETYQSDISQ
+194 ILRYEETYQSDISQ
-208 LLNTDKAGLD
+208 LLDTNKAGLD
-218 NIVVSIIRNN
+218 DIVVSIIRNN
-228 INQGSSGYYVSL
+228 INKGSSGYYVSL

-287 EKQVTLDLNGNGFL
+287 EEQFTFDFDGDGFL
-301 NSVTDEDCYYIK
+301 DSTTDEECYFVK

-321 KYSALGHVSL
+321 KYSSLGRIQLDTV
-331 EVMYNDLD
+331 YQDLD

-359 RYYVKATRK
+359 RYHASITRQ
-368 EIIFSQRY
+368 EIIFSQP
-376 GVGDVT
+376 

>member
-32 ARKILGF
+32 ARKILGIKGV
-39 NGTKG
+39 NGM
-44 LPGSKGVIYIDCM
+44 PGSKGVIYIDCM
-57 CNSGVYEVDGKLVE
+57 CNSGLYEVDGNIVE

-95 LFNDLQPERVD
+95 IFNDLLPERVE
-106 LLRTEIEKANLENII
+106 LLRSEIEKANLSNIL
-121 VSYSEGDC
+121 VSYSNGDC
-129 NAFLKG
+129 DVFLKG
-135 LNLSAYQQRY
+135 LNLSGYQQSY

-152 PYNASIDWSAVKPF
+152 PYNASIDWSAVKPY
-166 LNCWGEVIIN
+166 LNRWGEVIIN
-176 HMSSDTARGIS
+176 HMSSDTTRGIS
-187 QAKKQNV
+187 QAKKQAV

-228 INQGSSGYYVSL
+228 INKGSAGYYVSL

-279 SMKNTHGA
+279 SMKNTHGV
-287 EKQVTLDLNGNGFL
+287 EEQFVLDFNGDGFL
-301 NSVTDEDCYYIK
+301 NTVTDEDCYYVK

-321 KYSALGHVSL
+321 KYSSLGRVSL
-331 EVMYNDLD
+331 DVMYKDLD

-359 RYYVKATRK
+359 RYYVKATRE
-368 EIIFSQRY
+368 EIIFSQR
-376 GVGDVT
+376 

>member
-32 ARKILGF
+32 TRKILGIKGV
-39 NGTKG
+39 NGM
-44 LPGSKGVIYIDCM
+44 PGSKGVIYIDCM
-57 CNSGVYEVDGKLVE
+57 CNSGLYEVDGNIVE

-95 LFNDLQPERVD
+95 IFNDLLPERVE
-106 LLRTEIEKANLENII
+106 LLRSEIEKANLSNII
-121 VSYSEGDC
+121 VSYSNGDC
-129 NAFLKG
+129 DVFLKG
-135 LNLSAYQQRY
+135 LNLSDYQKSY

-152 PYNASIDWSAVKPF
+152 PYNASIDWSAIKPY
-166 LNCWGEVIIN
+166 LNRWGEVIIN
-176 HMSSDTARGIS
+176 HMSSDTTRGIS
-187 QAKKQNV
+187 QAKKQDV
-194 IARYEETYQSDISQ
+194 IARYEETYQSNISQ

-228 INQGSSGYYVSL
+228 INKGSSGYYVSL

-279 SMKNTHGA
+279 SMKNTHGV
-287 EKQVTLDLNGNGFL
+287 EEQFVLDFNGDGFL
-301 NSVTDEDCYYIK
+301 NSVTDEDCYYVK

-321 KYSALGHVSL
+321 KYSAFGRVSL
-331 EVMYNDLD
+331 EAMYKDLD

-359 RYYVKATRK
+359 RYYVKATRE
-368 EIIFSQRY
+368 EIIFSQK
-376 GVGDVT
+376 

>member
-32 ARKILGF
+32 ARKILGIKGV
-39 NGTKG
+39 NGM
-44 LPGSKGVIYIDCM
+44 PGSKGVIYIDCM
-57 CNSGVYEVDGKLVE
+57 CNSGLYEVDGNIVE

-95 LFNDLQPERVD
+95 IFKD
-106 LLRTEIEKANLENII
+106 LLPEIVELLRSEIEKANLSNII
-121 VSYSEGDC
+121 VSYSNGDC
-129 NAFLKG
+129 DVFLKG
-135 LNLSAYQQRY
+135 LNLSDYQKSY

-152 PYNASIDWSAVKPF
+152 PYNASIDWSAIKPY
-166 LNCWGEVIIN
+166 LNRWGEVIIN
-176 HMSSDTARGIS
+176 HMSSDTTRGIS
-187 QAKKQNV
+187 QAKKQDV
-194 IARYEETYQSDISQ
+194 IARYEETYQIDISQ

-228 INQGSSGYYVSL
+228 INKGSSGYYVSL

-279 SMKNTHGA
+279 SMKNTHGV
-287 EKQVTLDLNGNGFL
+287 EEQFVLDFNGDGFL
-301 NSVTDEDCYYIK
+301 NSVTDEDCYYVK

-321 KYSALGHVSL
+321 KYSALGRVSL
-331 EVMYNDLD
+331 EVMYKDLD

-359 RYYVKATRK
+359 RYYVKATRE
-368 EIIFSQRY
+368 EIIFSQK
-376 GVGDVT
+376 